1 MEEKQE
7 VENKKEITIDGQP
20 ATMQQLQEQKEKSK
34 HFGEDKNNPG
44 NDRTLQK
51 LRG

>member
-7 VENKKEITIDGQP
+7 VENKITIDGQP
-20 ATMQQLQEQKEKSK
+20 ATMQQLQEQKEKGK
-34 HFGEDKNNPG
+34 HFAEDKNNPG
-44 NDRTLQK
+44 NYRTLQK